1 MDSGRGLRRIR
12 LRSSAFLPSFLA
24 FAVILTTVFSGLAAA
39 APDLGP
45 APSETVSLPYLAE
58 AYYYEWS
65 AKDRAYLQGV
75 WAGAP
80 ADPAAPANV
89 PSTVALA
96 KKLLTEIGQLQL
108 TMDQLRSREGY
119 LAQRGYAVYRAQTT
133 GKLLALNWAL
143 QARLTLVKYL
153 TGQRTTSPGTDFYPA
168 TDRNGT
174 HVFDLASRSNT
185 WAYPDPRKA
194 IDALDYLAVG
204 PATFDGYEGFLLP
217 YAISGSAIG
226 YGNLGHGFV
235 GAHTP
240 GATSAWDANVTTH
253 EFAHHYSFMYLG
265 YHQEQPGPWDD
276 YVSVRGL
283 SQYEDSAPAGEP
295 GWKTSTY
302 EVFAEDFRVLM
313 GNPEASASS
322 PQTSYGD
329 PRSVAGLADKLK
341 AFFAKYQAA
350 YQPPAPLAVGLIGAD
365 RVIPHSPIE
374 GGEPDST
381 YALTDRA
388 VLPFFIATD
397 RKDVGYWLSK
407 GGADLQDGWRVA
419 LNRGLYFGELRLD
432 AGPGVYKLVL
442 NADSSDRLLYRAVY
456 IVYSGADAG
465 ATTSPAAPPPAPG
478 VTEVPVGARVT
489 WTADPRLLLT
499 GDVAGYRI
507 QLERR
512 TPAAAGFSSVDLKS
526 SPPSLT
532 AYRFNM
538 DAGDGIYRFYYSS
551 SAGQSTW
558 ATVVLDQPGDPWT
571 PVLSPAGEAVPV
583 TAGAALLGTRRVT
596 VSGQSEQPKV
606 GLFIYDRSGKQL
618 TYAEARRA
626 ADGTFLG
633 SVDLPPAAGDLYLV
647 NVATGQQ
654 TDYLLTTRWS
664 LAVKVAAGA
673 AGASAIPPDPLTTS
687 FETAES
693 AIAAGDD
700 YLAGVGYMNALR
712 AAIARGDQT
721 AQARAVSAL
730 LDVASDSHDYLA
742 VDAVRAALS
751 GLSPAVTAEVEARA
765 GQSFARSYRR
775 REALK
780 SFARALADDPSNVA
794 ATAGLR
800 LVNDPTY
807 VWSEPVKPT
816 RVFLTRLTDIDI
828 WAKPVIERM
837 SFKGVI
843 KGFSD
848 GTFRPDR
855 QVRRDEAVAM
865 LDRVLGLEA
874 EAGTRSAEPLSYLD
888 NASVA
893 DWARGYVAAAFAHG
907 LIDLREPRF
916 RPADPATRAEVA
928 VMLVRGLG
936 AEADQAALAMA
947 GERTSFADD
956 ARIPAWTRGY
966 LAYAVKNGVI
976 TGYSDNTVRPND
988 PVKRSE
994 MAALAGRVDDRTKT
1008 AIDHLELVGTLVKAE
1023 PGEPGSVWVRADGEA
1038 PDSQGTAR
1046 TLAFN
1051 PSLYAGGRNIALG
1064 ELSPGSRVRLVIG
1077 QTGAVVYLEVL
1088 AAP

>member
-58 AYYYEWS
+58 APYYEWS

-168 TDRNGT
+168 TDRDGT
-174 HVFDLASRSNT
+174 YVFDLASRAKV
-185 WAYPDPRKA
+185 WAYPDPNKTV
-194 IDALDYLAVG
+194 DALDYV
-204 PATFDGYEGFLLP
+204 PANPAALDGYEAFLLP
-217 YAISGSAIG
+217 YTALPAAG
-226 YGNLGHGFV
+226 YGGLWHGFV
-235 GAHTP
+235 TARVEGSSLTEAE
-240 GATSAWDANVTTH
+240 VITH
-253 EFAHHYSFMYLG
+253 EFAHHFGFMYLG
-265 YHQEQPGPWDD
+265 YYQDQPGPWDD
-276 YVSVRGL
+276 YVGTRGL
-283 SQYEDSAPAGEP
+283 ARYEETAPAGQP
-295 GWKTSTY
+295 GWRTSTE

-313 GNPEASASS
+313 GNPEASADS

-329 PRSVAGLADKLK
+329 PRSVTGLADKLR

-350 YQPPAPLAVGLIGAD
+350 YKPPAPLADLAVGLIGAD
-365 RVIPHSPIE
+365 RVIPHSPID

-388 VLPFFIATD
+388 VLPFFIATG

-407 GGADLQDGWRVA
+407 GGTDLQDGWRVA

-456 IVYSGADAG
+456 IVYSGADAE
-465 ATTSPAAPPPAPG
+465 AAASPAAPPPAPG

-512 TPAAAGFSSVDLKS
+512 TPAAAGFSSADLKS

-583 TAGAALLGTRRVT
+583 TAGAALLGTRRLT

-633 SVDLPPAAGDLYLV
+633 SVDLPPTAGDLYLV
-647 NVATGQQ
+647 NVATGQS
-654 TDYLLTTRWS
+654 TDYVLTTRWS
-664 LAVKVAAGA
+664 LAVKVAGSAATGA
-673 AGASAIPPDPLTTS
+673 PPDPLTAS

-693 AIAAGDD
+693 AILSGDV
-700 YLAGVGYMNALR
+700 YLAGAGYQNALQ
-712 AAIARGDQT
+712 AAIARGDQA
-721 AQARAVSAL
+721 AQERAVDGL

-751 GLSPAVTAEVEARA
+751 GLSPAAAAEVEARA

-775 REALK
+775 REALE
-780 SFARALADDPSNVA
+780 SFARALADDPSNAA
-794 ATAGLR
+794 ATAGLQ
-800 LVNDPTY
+800 LVNDPAY
-807 VWSEPVKPT
+807 VWSEPGEPA

-855 QVRRDEAVAM
+855 QVRRDEAAAM
-865 LDRVLGLEA
+865 VDRVLGLEA
-874 EAGTRSAEPLSYLD
+874 EAGTRSADPLPYSD
-888 NASVA
+888 GASVA
-893 DWARGYVAAAFAHG
+893 DWARGYVAAAYAHG

-936 AEADQAALAMA
+936 VEADQAALAMA
-947 GERTSFADD
+947 SERTSFADD
-956 ARIPAWTRGY
+956 ARIPAWARGY
-966 LAYAVKNGVI
+966 LAYAVKSGVI

-1023 PGEPGSVWVRADGEA
+1023 PGEPGRVWVRADGEA

-1046 TLAFN
+1046 SLAFN
-1051 PSLYAGGRNIALG
+1051 PSLYAGGRNVGLG
-1064 ELSPGSRVRLVIG
+1064 ELSPGSRVRLVTG